1 MSKFLLTSR
10 FKRIDP
16 KEFDLNK
23 YTSSGSKG
31 YIFKVD
37 FGYSKELHELHNEY
51 PLTPDKIEVK
61 RGMLSNYQLKIAD
74 LYNASTGNVKKLV
87 PKFFDKEKYM
97 LQYRN
102 L

>member
-23 YTSSGSKG
+23 HTSSGSKG
-31 YIFKVD
+31 YILKMD
-37 FGYSKELHELHNEY
+37 FGYPKELHELHNEY
-51 PLTPDKIEVK
+51 PLTSDKIEVK

-74 LYNASTGNVKKLV
+74 LYNASPFLIKKSMC
-87 PKFFDKEKYM
+87 FIIRTCNFT
-97 LQYRN
+97 
-102 L
+102 